1 MEELVAGHAVGGF
14 VGASG
19 DAAGVWGM
27 AVAFG
32 IAEVASGGF
41 LGMGGGGG
49 EGMGMGGLVGHHE
62 DAPVGAIIGAE
73 PATDAVIFDDD
84 LEVFATVDGI
94 DGATD
99 EAMGIGAGAAVGGDE
114 LVIEADAIAEQASE
128 WGAVGGV
135 AVLIDAA
142 FGAFVAAGA
151 EVEIED
157 EDAAAFVEALGDI
170 FLGEGILFLV
180 ALESGEGLVGE
191 AASEEG
197 EALDEFEEILAMEAG
212 EFHGAE
218 GGAGGGAAAGGDAI
232 FDGEGGIFEG
242 LSDGAIGILEGFLV
256 IGAGKGEE
264 TDFAEDGA
272 WAAGEDARFVAE
284 LADGDADV
292 AEANEVEMI
301 DGIALA
307 EEDLAGVDAN
317 EMDTMAEEIDD
328 FFKGSGFDAL
338 EEFAGLEDEIEGAFA
353 VFFFEAGALAGE
365 AHEAIEDI
373 AADFPDFGGFEGG
386 EIGGAWGAT
395 DGTTSGWPFHACR
408 NARAASSDSSNEP
421 ASGAGNLSTL
431 CPNTPRSPAS
441 AVARATLSSK

>member
-1 MEELVAGHAVGGF
+1 MGGDALEELVAGHAVGGF

-49 EGMGMGGLVGHHE
+49 EGVGMGMGGLVGHHE

-73 PATDAVIFDDD
+73 PATDAMIFDDD
-84 LEVFATVDGI
+84 LEVFAAVDGV
-94 DGATD
+94 DWATD
-99 EAMGIGAGAAVGGDE
+99 EAMGIGAGAAGGGHE
-114 LVIEADAIAEQASE
+114 IVIEADAIAEHAGE

-157 EDAAAFVEALGDI
+157 EDTAAFVEALGDI

-180 ALESGEGLVGE
+180 ALEAGEGLLGE

-197 EALDEFEEILAMEAG
+197 EAEEEFEEILAMEAG

-218 GGAGGGAAAGGDAI
+218 GGAGGGAAASGDAI

-242 LSDGAIGILEGFLV
+242 LSDGAIGIIEGFLV

-264 TDFAEDGA
+264 PDFAEDGA

-353 VFFFEAGALAGE
+353 VFLLEAGALAGE

-386 EIGGAWGAT
+386 EVGGAWGAT
-395 DGTTSGWPFHACR
+395 EARHFASDDIFGGELEADDGGELAIGGFFF
-408 NARAASSDSSNEP
+408 
-421 ASGAGNLSTL
+421 GG
-431 CPNTPRSPAS
+431 
-441 AVARATLSSK
+441 